1 MRTPSGTSTDQSL
14 CTVRTAVTQ
23 ILRQQRQQQRQ
34 QRQGKIKST
43 HSYSSIEY
51 IYYIYIYYIYTWN
64 VHKYGKKKQIL
75 VGWKRC
81 TQCSGRAVQYV
92 REEGV
97 SSAYYRSA
105 DSITSIYTAFGF
117 PIFTRRFFCSALS
130 AFCSACVLTSA
141 FALII
146 IPGSVFFCSAIL
158 LSDFAQTT
166 PVGSAFFFFLFFSVV
181 PVPGNKTQRFQ
192 NCAKHFFLIIFLYF
206 FTLFITHK
214 THGGWWYMWR

>member
-1 MRTPSGTSTDQSL
+1 MH
-14 CTVRTAVTQ
+14 AVF
-23 ILRQQRQQQRQ
+23 R
-34 QRQGKIKST
+34 
-43 HSYSSIEY
+43 E
-51 IYYIYIYYIYTWN
+51 
-64 VHKYGKKKQIL
+64 
-75 VGWKRC
+75 
-81 TQCSGRAVQYV
+81 GRAI
-92 REEGV
+92 RERGGCKQCLL
-97 SSAYYRSA
+97 SLS
-105 DSITSIYTAFGF
+105 GF
-117 PIFTRRFFCSALS
+117 DYEYLHRFWLPIFTRRFFCSALS